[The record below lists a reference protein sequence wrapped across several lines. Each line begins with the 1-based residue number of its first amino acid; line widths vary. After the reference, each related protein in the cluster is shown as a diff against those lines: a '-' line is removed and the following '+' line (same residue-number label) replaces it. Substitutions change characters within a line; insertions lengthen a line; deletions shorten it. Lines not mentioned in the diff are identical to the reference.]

1 MKKTIQLMVISLFL
15 FGSIGVFAQ
24 QKQEA
29 PKCSIGGKTT
39 GSIKKTDLVS
49 AGKINVVVTTKKVT
63 SFILVIG
70 TTEYTSNSNMLT
82 TEMKNAINAITKP
95 TKITFT
101 KIVAIETNRQN
112 APNERADDLKLSV
125 EP

>member
-1 MKKTIQLMVISLFL
+1 MKKTIHILFVGLFL
-15 FGSIGVFAQ
+15 IGSINAFAQ

-39 GSIKKTDLVS
+39 GSIKKADLVS

-63 SFILVIG
+63 SFMLVIG
-70 TTEYTSNSNMLT
+70 TTEYSSNSNLLT
-82 TEMKNAINAITKP
+82 PEMKTAINAINKP

-101 KIVAIETNRQN
+101 KIVAVETNRQN
-112 APNERADDLKLSV
+112 APNERAEDLKLSV